1 MAPEIVAKREY
12 YGRGVDIWAA
22 GVLLFVMICGRFPFK
37 GSDDRQLF
45 KEISTGDIDF
55 PVNTASVSPGA

>member
-12 YGRGVDIWAA
+12 YGKGVDIWAA

-37 GSDDRQLF
+37 GADDR
-45 KEISTGDIDF
+45 
-55 PVNTASVSPGA
+55 